1 MAFIMK
7 KPFGTTKAGVPVE
20 LYTLDDGVVRVQ
32 VMTLGGTIVS
42 IEAPDKHDVTADVCL
57 GFASPQAYEEQTC
70 YIGATVGRYANRIGN
85 AKFALNGVEYSLYPN
100 DGENHLHGGP
110 HGFHTKVWK
119 AEEESD
125 ALVLSCES
133 ADMEEG
139 YPGRLSV
146 RVRYTLVNGT
156 LTLSYHA
163 KSDRDT
169 VVNLTN
175 HAYFNL
181 AGQGSGSILKHRIR
195 INADRFTRVGAG
207 AIPTGGLPEVAGTP
221 FDFRTFTE
229 IGAHIDDDIEDLR
242 VTGGYDHNFV
252 LNGGGFREA
261 ACVYDSESGRML
273 TVKTDLPGVQFY
285 AGNSLDGTLCG
296 KDSARYVRRSGF
308 CLETQFFPD
317 TPNHPEFPA
326 CVLRAGEDFHA
337 KTSYT
342 FSVVNE
348 M

>member
-181 AGQGSGSILKHRIR
+181 A
-195 INADRFTRVGAG
+195 ARF
-207 AIPTGGLPEVAGTP
+207 
-221 FDFRTFTE
+221 
-229 IGAHIDDDIEDLR
+229 
-242 VTGGYDHNFV
+242 
-252 LNGGGFREA
+252 
-261 ACVYDSESGRML
+261 
-273 TVKTDLPGVQFY
+273 
-285 AGNSLDGTLCG
+285 
-296 KDSARYVRRSGF
+296 
-308 CLETQFFPD
+308 
-317 TPNHPEFPA
+317 
-326 CVLRAGEDFHA
+326 
-337 KTSYT
+337 
-342 FSVVNE
+342 
-348 M
+348 